1 MRVVWVRLLAGAL
14 VGMLPSLVAC
24 GKRGD
29 PLPPLRP
36 VPGAITDLAVRRSAT
51 RLQLSFTVPPANTDG
66 STPAAVDRIDVFART
81 QPAAA
86 PPLTAAQLLA
96 DPANLVTRV
105 LVRALDAP
113 DVAGVSPTVQ
123 PPPRP
128 GQVATVLDQTIT
140 AREPGGTRYYAV
152 VGVAGTGR
160 GRPGPVSAVATVS
173 LGDLPAAPAGITVT
187 HDETRVL
194 LSWQPAT
201 TGQQFRVLRGEQT
214 LDLVTAQLLTATPIS
229 QTTFE
234 APVEFGRQVCFSIQA
249 VQVTGRVTAEGVPS
263 PTQCLVPTDTYAPA
277 TPDGLQVI
285 QDADGIT
292 LIWSAVTAA
301 DLAGYV
307 VLRSAP
313 NSEALQPQ
321 FIAPIAATTYRDQ
334 TAQPGATYTYAVY
347 AVDKSVPPNV
357 SAPSARQAVT
367 VR

>member
-1 MRVVWVRLLAGAL
+1 MCAT
-14 VGMLPSLVAC
+14 LPSWLAC

-36 VPGAITDLAVRRSAT
+36 VPGAITDLAVRRSAA

-66 STPAAVDRIDVFART
+66 STPAAVDRVDVYAHT
-81 QPAAA
+81 QPPAA
-86 PPLTAAQLLA
+86 PPMTAAQLVA

-105 LVRALDAP
+105 LVRPLDAA
-113 DVAGVSPTVQ
+113 DVPGVSPAVQ

-140 AREPGGTRYYAV
+140 GREPNGTRYYAV

-160 GRPGPVSAVATVS
+160 GRPGPASAVAAVS
-173 LGDLPAAPAGITVT
+173 LSDLPAAPAGITVT

-214 LDLVTAQLLTATPIS
+214 LDLATAQLLTATPIS

-249 VQVTGRVTAEGVPS
+249 VQVTGSVTAEGVPS
-263 PTQCLVPTDTYAPA
+263 PTQCLVPADTYAPA

-292 LIWSAVTAA
+292 LIWSAVTAG

-313 NSEALQPQ
+313 NSEALQPL
-321 FIAPIAATTYRDQ
+321 FTTPLTATTYRDQ
-334 TAQPGATYTYAVY
+334 TTQPGVTYTYAVY

-357 SAPSARQAVT
+357 SAPSARQVVT